1 MPLIAQI
8 CMVVVTIALVGIA
21 VVAVRVMLQTK
32 ALIERASSSL
42 VELPALIEEARRTS
56 ARADELL
63 LAFSHITQTAR
74 TGVSQFEH
82 LATRSS
88 RLASNVL
95 DEVEGPLTRV
105 IGLVRG
111 FSVGT
116 RFFVD
121 RWKSRAG
128 RRPTTQPQGEDY
140 VGEQRWLD
148 DGGLPDG
155 RSGRSRLGAAAGAD
169 GRR

>member
-1 MPLIAQI
+1 MPVIAQI
-8 CMVVVTIALVGIA
+8 CMVVVTIALVGLA
-21 VVAVRVMLQTK
+21 VVAIRVMLQTK
-32 ALIERASSSL
+32 ALIERANGSL

-63 LAFSHITQTAR
+63 LAFSHITQSAR
-74 TGVSQFEH
+74 TGVAQFEH
-82 LATRSS
+82 LATRSGQ
-88 RLASNVL
+88 LASNVL

-105 IGLVRG
+105 VGLMRGIG
-111 FSVGT
+111 VGT

-121 RWKSRAG
+121 RWKSRAD
-128 RRPTTQPQGEDY
+128 RRPTTQTQGEDH

-155 RSGRSRLGAAAGAD
+155 RSGRSRAGAAAGAD
-169 GRR
+169 GR